1 MKMLPFTAGFIPGR
15 MLTKDNLYEWSSKT
29 MICIAIS
36 TIVLGAWAQ
45 RDQIEGVL
53 DRLTALQWGIAYLA
67 VARTLF
73 VINVAALFWRF
84 YLVLFYKPAR
94 TCTDSELPT
103 CTVIIPAYNEGRHV
117 ADTIDSVAA
126 SDYPVD
132 KLQIIAVDDGS
143 ADDTWE
149 WIQQAA
155 ARYPQLVT
163 PLRLKRNSGKRKA
176 LYEGFIRSQADIVV
190 TIDSDSIIEKNT
202 LRNLVSPF
210 ITQSNVG
217 AVAGNVRVLNRHQ
230 GFIPKMLDVSFAF
243 SFDFIRASQSQ
254 VDSVLCTPGA
264 LSAYRRDLVMKVLR
278 AWMNQR
284 FLGQKS
290 NIGEDRAMTNLILKQ
305 GFAVK
310 FQSNAVVF
318 TQVPVRYKGLCKMFL
333 RWARSNIRETIE
345 MARFVFKPFR
355 TNRLGAQLNFL
366 HSVVN
371 LFGATFM
378 IFGTLG
384 CILWEPQA
392 FLAQILLGAE
402 LMAIIPGTFYALK
415 YRSSN
420 ALWAFAYSLFWLAG
434 LFWISPYA
442 LLTVGNNKWLTRT
455 LPAAGTVAVASAS
468 KQPSRT
474 GSIISHDLLPV

>member
-1 MKMLPFTAGFIPGR
+1 MKRMPFSDGVIPGR
-15 MLTKDNLYEWSSKT
+15 SLTKDNLFDWSSKA
-29 MICIAIS
+29 MICVVLS
-36 TIVLGAWAQ
+36 TILLGAWAQ
-45 RDQIEGVL
+45 RDQIEEVL
-53 DRLTALQWGIAYLA
+53 TQLTSLQWGLAYLA
-67 VARTLF
+67 VARSLF
-73 VINVAALFWRF
+73 VVNVAALLWRF
-84 YLVLFYKPAR
+84 FLVLFYRPAR
-94 TCTDSELPT
+94 ACTDSELPT
-103 CTVIIPAYNEGRHV
+103 CTVIIPAYNEGCHV
-117 ADTIDSVAA
+117 AETIDSVAA
-126 SDYPVD
+126 SNYPIE

-155 ARYPQLVT
+155 ARHPHLVT
-163 PLRLKRNSGKRKA
+163 PLRLKRNSGKRRA
-176 LYEGFIRSQADIVV
+176 LYEGFIRSSADVLV
-190 TIDSDSIIEKNT
+190 TIDSDSLIEKNT

-217 AVAGNVRVLNRHQ
+217 AVAGNVRVLNRSQ
-230 GFIPKMLDVSFAF
+230 GLIPKMLDVSFAF

-264 LSAYRRDLVMKVLR
+264 LSAYRRDIVMKVLR
-278 AWMNQR
+278 TWMNQR
-284 FLGQKS
+284 FFGQKS
-290 NIGEDRAMTNLILKQ
+290 NIGEDRAMTNLILKE

-333 RWARSNIRETIE
+333 RWARSNIRETVV
-345 MARFVFKPFR
+345 MSRFVFTRFR
-355 TNRLGAQLNFL
+355 PNRLGAQLNFL

-371 LFGATFM
+371 LFGATVM

-384 CILWEPQA
+384 CILWKPQA

-402 LMAIIPGTFYALK
+402 LMALIPGAFYACK

-434 LFWISPYA
+434 LAWISPYA

-455 LPAAGTVAVASAS
+455 LPASQTCAAAGANAPRSS
-468 KQPSRT
+468 NNLIRP
-474 GSIISHDLLPV
+474 DLLPV

>member
-1 MKMLPFTAGFIPGR
+1 MKSLSFAAGFIPGR
-15 MLTKDNLYEWSSKT
+15 MLTKDQVLDWSSKAI
-29 MICIAIS
+29 ICVAIS

-45 RDQIEGVL
+45 RDQFESVL
-53 DRLTALQWGIAYLA
+53 ERLASLQWGIAYLA
-67 VARTLF
+67 AARSLF
-73 VINVAALFWRF
+73 AVNVAALMWRF
-84 YLVLFYKPAR
+84 WLILSYKPAR
-94 TCTDSELPT
+94 TCSDSELPT

-117 ADTIDSVAA
+117 AETIDSVAA
-126 SDYPVD
+126 SDYPTD

-143 ADDTWE
+143 ADDTWQ

-155 ARYPQLVT
+155 SRHPHLVT
-163 PLRLKRNSGKRKA
+163 PLRLKRNSGKRRA
-176 LYEGFIRSQADIVV
+176 LYEGFIRSHADILV
-190 TIDSDSIIEKNT
+190 TIDSDSLIEKNT

-210 ITQSNVG
+210 ITQSSVG
-217 AVAGNVRVLNRHQ
+217 AVAGNVRVLNRRE
-230 GFIPKMLDVSFAF
+230 GLIPKMLDVSFAF

-264 LSAYRRDLVMKVLR
+264 LSAYRRDIVMKVLR
-278 AWMNQR
+278 TWMNQR

-290 NIGEDRAMTNLILKQ
+290 NIGEDRAMTNLILKE

-333 RWARSNIRETIE
+333 RWARSNIRETVV
-345 MARFVFKPFR
+345 MSRFVFTRFR
-355 TNRLGAQLNFL
+355 PKRLGAQLNFL
-366 HSVVN
+366 HSVFN
-371 LFGATFM
+371 LFGATLM

-384 CILWEPQA
+384 CLLWEPQV
-392 FLAQILLGAE
+392 FLAQLLFGAE
-402 LMAIIPGTFYALK
+402 LMAIIPGSFYALK

-434 LFWISPYA
+434 LAWISPYA

-455 LPAAGTVAVASAS
+455 LPAGTAASAPAA
-468 KQPSRT
+468 KQPTRS
-474 GSIISHDLLPV
+474 GNLVPSNLLPV